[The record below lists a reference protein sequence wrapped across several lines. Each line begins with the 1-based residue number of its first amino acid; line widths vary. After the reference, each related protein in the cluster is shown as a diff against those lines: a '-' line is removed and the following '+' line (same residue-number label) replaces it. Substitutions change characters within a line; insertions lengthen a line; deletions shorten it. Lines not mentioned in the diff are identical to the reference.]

1 MGVPALHPFA
11 TFYKPTLDAI
21 VASETAL
28 LDGLEKLAHLNLS
41 VLRAGL
47 EEGTQ
52 AVSQASQIR
61 EAADAQALATA
72 LGQPSIDKV
81 IAYGKHVQA
90 LSATV
95 QQALTQAAQ
104 DYASQSAQQLR
115 AGLTQAT
122 QATQASLPGTA
133 NAFAGFAFPNTA
145 SGTTLFDAWLQAA
158 QTLQN
163 TAQTQFQSLTRNL
176 HAATGNPAS
185 QA

>member
-61 EAADAQALATA
+61 EAGDAQALAAA
-72 LGQPSIDKV
+72 LGQPSIDKA
-81 IAYGKHVQA
+81 IAYSKHVQA
-90 LSATV
+90 LGAAV
-95 QQALTQAAQ
+95 QQQLTQAAQ
-104 DYASQSAQQLR
+104 AYANQSAQQLR
-115 AGLTQAT
+115 TGLT
-122 QATQASLPGTA
+122 QATQASLPGAA
-133 NAFAGFAFPNTA
+133 NAFAGFALPKTA
-145 SGTTLFDAWLQAA
+145 SGATLFDAWLQAA
-158 QTLQN
+158 QTLQD

-176 HAATGNPAS
+176 NAATGNHAS